1 MRVTRRQLKRII
13 KEEKLKLEA
22 LEQPHYAHNDIV
34 GEVLEVMEV
43 WSELSKDQWYMVIDD
58 AMKRL

>member
-1 MRVTRRQLKRII
+1 MRVTRRQLRRVI
-13 KEEKLKLEA
+13 KEEQLKLEA

-43 WSELSKDQWYMVIDD
+43 WAELSKDQWYMVIDD